1 MTERERDW
9 SEPDTHS
16 NAFPPDTAFD
26 LLISRQRRD
35 VLRFLMDHAGTIGLQ
50 ELADQL
56 VACETTTAEDRERT
70 VTSLYHTHLSKLN
83 DAGVLTF
90 DADQQLIELE
100 ERADALKPYLE
111 LAAKDRVQADE
122 AYPECK

>member
-1 MTERERDW
+1 
-9 SEPDTHS
+9 
-16 NAFPPDTAFD
+16 
-26 LLISRQRRD
+26 
-35 VLRFLMDHAGTIGLQ
+35 MDHAGTIGLQ